1 MCGKRSPNSSFIA
14 HELLI
19 ASIRKWWIGSVGWLI
34 DKKRTICYQL
44 QKGKWGLDQNFAQN
58 IICFRDLHFLVI
70 GWRWDEVQMY
80 IRNSYLSSL
89 SFAHFFFL
97 STTGVIV
104 IQNGRF
110 SGHVIKDFLTFE
122 PNDLLR
128 PPVDCMIKFQAC
140 CQSSPPLA
148 IQMNYVYTS
157 AWRSNYKAWL
167 LL

>member
-1 MCGKRSPNSSFIA
+1 MIKDGRDAISY
-14 HELLI
+14 
-19 ASIRKWWIGSVGWLI
+19 R
-34 DKKRTICYQL
+34 
-44 QKGKWGLDQNFAQN
+44 KGKWGLHQNFAQN
-58 IICFRDLHFLVI
+58 IICFRDLHFDGYRMAV
-70 GWRWDEVQMY
+70 RWGIL

-104 IQNGRF
+104 IKNGRF

-122 PNDLLR
+122 PNDLLK
-128 PPVDCMIKFQAC
+128 PPVDCMINFQAC

-157 AWRSNYKAWL
+157 AWRSNYKACL

>member
-1 MCGKRSPNSSFIA
+1 M
-14 HELLI
+14 
-19 ASIRKWWIGSVGWLI
+19 
-34 DKKRTICYQL
+34 
-44 QKGKWGLDQNFAQN
+44 
-58 IICFRDLHFLVI
+58 VI

-104 IQNGRF
+104 IKNGRF
-110 SGHVIKDFLTFE
+110 SGHVIKDFITFE
-122 PNDLLR
+122 PNDLLK

-167 LL
+167 LLCIELKNNSNIWSLYFPEVDIFIMPKCT